1 MQAPVKNA
9 AISLVLHVIIL
20 IVLMMV
26 FHLDIHAVVIANA
39 LFSLFVC
46 ILNGIDLYRFVDYKQ
61 EIVRTFLVPGLCSL
75 IMGVLTFTSYQL
87 LLMVTD
93 QRIVSLAVSFLL
105 AVISYFAAMF
115 LLKGITEKELSRFPK
130 GDALVAI
137 CKKLHL
143 F

>member
-1 MQAPVKNA
+1 
-9 AISLVLHVIIL
+9 
-20 IVLMMV
+20 MMV

-130 GDALVAI
+130 GDTLVAI